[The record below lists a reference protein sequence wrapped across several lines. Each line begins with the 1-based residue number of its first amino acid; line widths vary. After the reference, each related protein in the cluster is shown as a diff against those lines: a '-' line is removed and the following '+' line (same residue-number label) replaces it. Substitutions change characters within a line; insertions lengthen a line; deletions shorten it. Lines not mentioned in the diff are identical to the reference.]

1 LRHIPNILTIL
12 RLALL
17 PFILFELSGG
27 RPETALPPL
36 IFSGSTDVIDG
47 WLARRFH
54 WESKLGAILDPIA
67 DKLLLVSL
75 FLALGIDGS
84 IPWWLVSIV
93 IGRDA
98 LLLLGAAFLFRR
110 MKSFPPSKAGK
121 LSTVIQGFTVLAVL
135 FHLWPWP
142 FFIATAAITIISGGH
157 YFWRTFKLVSETAPP
172 EAMK

>member
-1 LRHIPNILTIL
+1 LRHIPNILTFL

-17 PFILFELSGG
+17 PFILIELSAG
-27 RPETALPPL
+27 RRGTGLPLL
-36 IFSGSTDVIDG
+36 IFSGSTDAIDG

-93 IGRDA
+93 LGRDV
-98 LLLLGAAFLFRR
+98 LLLIGAACLFRR
-110 MKSFPPSKAGK
+110 LNLKKFPPSKAGK
-121 LSTVIQGFTVLAVL
+121 LSTIIQGITVLAVL
-135 FHLWPWP
+135 FHVWPWP

-157 YFWRTFKLVSETAPP
+157 YVWRTSKLIQAR
-172 EAMK
+172 

>member
-1 LRHIPNILTIL
+1 MRHIPNILTIL

-17 PFILFELSGG
+17 PFILIELSAG
-27 RPETALPPL
+27 RRETGLPLL
-36 IFSGSTDVIDG
+36 IFSGSTDFIDG

-93 IGRDA
+93 IGRDV

-110 MKSFPPSKAGK
+110 LKSFPPSKAGK
-121 LSTVIQGFTVLAVL
+121 LSTIIQGITVLAVL
-135 FHLWPWP
+135 FHVWPWP

-157 YFWRTFKLVSETAPP
+157 YFWRAIKLIRAL
-172 EAMK
+172 